1 MYLTRRTLLLS
12 IGYILASLLL
22 VNLGNE
28 GGENTVAENLVGRGW
43 ETSLWYYGA
52 QLFLLAVYLFLVRL
66 GWVNTIIV
74 VALVALLRSFS
85 SGVAIL
91 SIALVLGRDF
101 ITLKAESERR
111 SG

>member
-1 MYLTRRTLLLS
+1 MTRRTLFLS
-12 IGYILASLLL
+12 IGYILVSLLL

-28 GGENTVAENLVGRGW
+28 GGENTIAENLVGRGW

-66 GWVNTIIV
+66 GYVNTIIV

-85 SGVAIL
+85 SGIAIL
-91 SIALVLGRDF
+91 TIAIVLGRDF
-101 ITLKAESERR
+101 VNNQAQKLES
-111 SG
+111 

>member
-12 IGYILASLLL
+12 IGYILVSLLL

-28 GGENTVAENLVGRGW
+28 GGENTVAENLDGRGW

-52 QLFLLAVYLFLVRL
+52 QLVLLGVYLFLVRL

-85 SGVAIL
+85 SGIAIL
-91 SIALVLGRDF
+91 TIAIVLGRDF
-101 ITLKAESERR
+101 VNNQAKKLES
-111 SG
+111 

>member
-1 MYLTRRTLLLS
+1 MTRRTLFLS
-12 IGYILASLLL
+12 IGYILVSLLL

-28 GGENTVAENLVGRGW
+28 GGENTVAENIVGRGW

-66 GWVNTIIV
+66 GYVNTIIV

-85 SGVAIL
+85 SGIAIL
-91 SIALVLGRDF
+91 TIAIVLGRDF
-101 ITLKAESERR
+101 VNNQAKKPER
-111 SG
+111 

>member
-1 MYLTRRTLLLS
+1 MA
-12 IGYILASLLL
+12 YILASLLL

-43 ETSLWYYGA
+43 EASLWYYGA

-66 GWVNTIIV
+66 GWVNTVIV

-91 SIALVLGRDF
+91 TIALVLGRDF
-101 ITLKAESERR
+101 VTIEAESERR
-111 SG
+111 SE

>member
-1 MYLTRRTLLLS
+1 MYLTRRTLFLS
-12 IGYILASLLL
+12 IGYILVSLLL

-28 GGENTVAENLVGRGW
+28 GGENTVAENLVGLGW

-66 GWVNTIIV
+66 GYVNTIIV

-85 SGVAIL
+85 SGIAIL
-91 SIALVLGRDF
+91 TIAIVLGRDF
-101 ITLKAESERR
+101 VNNQAKKPER
-111 SG
+111 

>member
-1 MYLTRRTLLLS
+1 MYLTRRTLFLS
-12 IGYILASLLL
+12 IGYILVSLLL

-28 GGENTVAENLVGRGW
+28 GGENTVAENIVGRGW

-52 QLFLLAVYLFLVRL
+52 QLFLLGLYLFLVRL

-85 SGVAIL
+85 SGIAIL
-91 SIALVLGRDF
+91 TIAIVLGRDF
-101 ITLKAESERR
+101 VNNQAQKLES
-111 SG
+111 

>member
-1 MYLTRRTLLLS
+1 VYLTRRTLLLS
-12 IGYILASLLL
+12 IGYILVSLLL

-28 GGENTVAENLVGRGW
+28 GGENTVAENLDGRGW

-52 QLFLLAVYLFLVRL
+52 QLVLLGVYLFLVRL

-85 SGVAIL
+85 SGIAIL
-91 SIALVLGRDF
+91 TIAIVLGRDF
-101 ITLKAESERR
+101 VNNQSKKQES
-111 SG
+111 

>member
-12 IGYILASLLL
+12 IGYILVSLLL

-28 GGENTVAENLVGRGW
+28 GGENTVAENLDGRGW

-52 QLFLLAVYLFLVRL
+52 QLVLLGVYLFLVRL

-85 SGVAIL
+85 SGIAIL
-91 SIALVLGRDF
+91 TIAIVLGRDF
-101 ITLKAESERR
+101 VNNQSKKQES
-111 SG
+111 

>member
-1 MYLTRRTLLLS
+1 MYLTRRTLFLS
-12 IGYILASLLL
+12 IGYILVSLLL

-28 GGENTVAENLVGRGW
+28 GGENTVAENIVGRGW

-52 QLFLLAVYLFLVRL
+52 QLFLLAIYLFLVRL

-85 SGVAIL
+85 SGIAIL
-91 SIALVLGRDF
+91 TIAFVLGRDF
-101 ITLKAESERR
+101 VNNQAKKLES
-111 SG
+111 

>member
-1 MYLTRRTLLLS
+1 M
-12 IGYILASLLL
+12 GYILVSLLL

-52 QLFLLAVYLFLVRL
+52 QLVLLGVYLFLVRL

-85 SGVAIL
+85 SGIAIL
-91 SIALVLGRDF
+91 TIAIVLGRDF
-101 ITLKAESERR
+101 VNNQSKKQES
-111 SG
+111 

>member
-1 MYLTRRTLLLS
+1 MTRRTLFLS
-12 IGYILASLLL
+12 IGYILVSLLL

-28 GGENTVAENLVGRGW
+28 GGENTIAENLVGRGW

-52 QLFLLAVYLFLVRL
+52 QLFLLAIYLFLLRL

-85 SGVAIL
+85 SGIAIL
-91 SIALVLGRDF
+91 TIAIVLGRDF
-101 ITLKAESERR
+101 VNNQAKKLES
-111 SG
+111 

>member
-28 GGENTVAENLVGRGW
+28 GGENTVAENIVGRGW

-85 SGVAIL
+85 SGIAIL
-91 SIALVLGRDF
+91 TIAIVLGRDF
-101 ITLKAESERR
+101 VNNQAKKLES
-111 SG
+111 

>member
-22 VNLGNE
+22 VNLGND

-66 GWVNTIIV
+66 GWVNTIII

-85 SGVAIL
+85 SGIAIL
-91 SIALVLGRDF
+91 TIAVVLGRDF
-101 ITLKAESERR
+101 VINQAKKRES
-111 SG
+111 

>member
-1 MYLTRRTLLLS
+1 MYLTRRTLFLS
-12 IGYILASLLL
+12 IGYILVSLLL

-66 GWVNTIIV
+66 GYVNTIIV

-85 SGVAIL
+85 SGIAIL
-91 SIALVLGRDF
+91 TIAIVLGRDF
-101 ITLKAESERR
+101 VNNQAKKPER
-111 SG
+111 

>member
-22 VNLGNE
+22 VNLGND

-43 ETSLWYYGA
+43 ETSLWYYSA

-66 GWVNTIIV
+66 GWVNAIII

-85 SGVAIL
+85 SGIAIL
-91 SIALVLGRDF
+91 TIAVVLGRDF
-101 ITLKAESERR
+101 VINQAKKRES
-111 SG
+111 

>member
-1 MYLTRRTLLLS
+1 MTRRTLLLS
-12 IGYILASLLL
+12 IGYILVSLLL

-28 GGENTVAENLVGRGW
+28 GGENTIAENLVGRGW

-52 QLFLLAVYLFLVRL
+52 QLFLLALYLFLVRL

-85 SGVAIL
+85 SGIAIL
-91 SIALVLGRDF
+91 TIAIVLGRDF
-101 ITLKAESERR
+101 VNNQAKKLES
-111 SG
+111 

>member
-12 IGYILASLLL
+12 IGYILVSLLL

-28 GGENTVAENLVGRGW
+28 GGANTVSENLLGRGW

-52 QLFLLAVYLFLVRL
+52 QLVLLAYYLFLVRL

-74 VALVALLRSFS
+74 VALLALLRTFS
-85 SGVAIL
+85 SGIAIL
-91 SIALVLGRDF
+91 TIAIVLGRDF
-101 ITLKAESERR
+101 VNNQVKKPEN
-111 SG
+111 